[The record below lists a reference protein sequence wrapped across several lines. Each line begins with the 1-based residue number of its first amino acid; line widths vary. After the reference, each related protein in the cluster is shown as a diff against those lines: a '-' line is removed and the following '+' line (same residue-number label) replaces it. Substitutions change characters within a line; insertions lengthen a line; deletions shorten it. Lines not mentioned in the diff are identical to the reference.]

1 MWIGIL
7 NTFPTITNLPGQ
19 GGGSGPPPPTI
30 CYIELETSGGT
41 DYVELEPAASTD
53 AMVLEL
59 CGGTP
64 PTSNVIGQNGTDN
77 LITQN
82 SEPIIIQ

>member
-1 MWIGIL
+1 MWIGIA
-7 NTFPTITNLPGQ
+7 NVIPITKRPI
-19 GGGSGPPPPTI
+19 GGGSPPPVV
-30 CYIELETSGGT
+30 CYIELEAST

-53 AMVLEL
+53 VMIIEN

-64 PTSNVIGQNGTDN
+64 PTSNVLAQNGVDN

-82 SEPIIIQ
+82 SEQIIQQ

>member
-1 MWIGIL
+1 MLVSIF

-19 GGGSGPPPPTI
+19 GGGSGPPPVV

-53 AMVLEL
+53 VMILEL

-64 PTSNVIGQNGTDN
+64 PTSNVLAQNGTDN

-82 SEPIIIQ
+82 SEQIIIQ